1 MNTKNL
7 TFAIMMGAL
16 GTALF
21 AISFYA
27 PIAPSVAFDLSLL
40 GVLIAGYYGG
50 PKVGFLT
57 GLIAGILPGIIFGP
71 LGSGGVLGLIA
82 LPFGKGLTGL
92 SAGLISSTIKLNQK
106 PRLSLLAIPSTFT
119 AYIPEALFTWGYFFL
134 ILMDP
139 ATGTSSGT
147 FVFSTVILPKALIEV
162 GIISIIM
169 VVLLRSKSFS
179 SYVKSHFF
187 QKNEIKGNITGTKL
201 ET

>member
-21 AISFYA
+21 ALSFYA

-40 GVLIAGYYGG
+40 GVLIAAYYGG

-71 LGSGGVLGLIA
+71 LGSGGILGLIA
-82 LPFGKGLTGL
+82 LPFGKALTGL
-92 SAGLISSTIKLNQK
+92 SAGLIASAIKFSQK
-106 PRLSLLAIPSTFT
+106 PRLAPLAIPSTYL
-119 AYIPEALFTWGYFFL
+119 AYIPEALFTWGYFFFIL
-134 ILMDP
+134 IDP
-139 ATGTSSGT
+139 ATGTSAGT

-162 GIISIIM
+162 GIISVIM

-187 QKNEIKGNITGTKL
+187 LKNEIKGNITGTN
-201 ET
+201 